1 MLLKNEGYTQ
11 EELEFNNL
19 LNLMDM
25 AERRVYYNL
34 RRASL
39 YLRDYG
45 IMPNDLKKIVMEK
58 LGIKLDLDEKDIKVL
73 LSDD

>member
-1 MLLKNEGYTQ
+1 
-11 EELEFNNL
+11 
-19 LNLMDM
+19 M